1 MQTLLVVDDDEKIV
15 EMVQDFAELK
25 GYEVLPA
32 TSPEEALRVLE
43 TQPGRIDRLITD
55 VVMPG
60 MSGYALSEKARKLR
74 SGIHV
79 LFMSGFVVVPAHYGL
94 SSEERGLEAG
104 ASILAKPFTGA
115 RLHEKICEVLGPPS
129 SAFRPPPPEAPR
141 GGWPSKRP
149 SAPANCRGHSLQ

>member
-1 MQTLLVVDDDEKIV
+1 MRTLLVVDDDEKIV
-15 EMVQDFAELK
+15 EMVQDLTELK

-32 TSPEEALRVLE
+32 TSPEEAQRILE
-43 TQPGRIDRLITD
+43 THPGRIDLLITD

-74 SGIHV
+74 PGIHV

-115 RLHEKICEVLGPPS
+115 RLHEKIGEVLGPPS
-129 SAFRPPPPEAPR
+129 STFRHPSGEPR
-141 GGWPSKRP
+141 LGGWPSKRP
-149 SAPANCRGHSLQ
+149 PRPA

>member
-43 TQPGRIDRLITD
+43 TQPGRIDLLITD

-60 MSGYALSEKARKLR
+60 MSGYALSEKASKLR
-74 SGIHV
+74 PRLHA
-79 LFMSGFVVVPAHYGL
+79 LFMSEFVVVPAHYGL

-104 ASILAKPFTGA
+104 AAILA
-115 RLHEKICEVLGPPS
+115 EPPRS
-129 SAFRPPPPEAPR
+129 PP
-141 GGWPSKRP
+141 
-149 SAPANCRGHSLQ
+149 